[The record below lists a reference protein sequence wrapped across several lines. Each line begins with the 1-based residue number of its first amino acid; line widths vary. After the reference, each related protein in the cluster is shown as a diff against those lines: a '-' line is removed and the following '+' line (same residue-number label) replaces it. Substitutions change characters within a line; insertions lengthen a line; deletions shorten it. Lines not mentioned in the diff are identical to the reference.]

1 MQTATGAMT
10 RAEAEPDVLPR
21 TPDSAPPSSR
31 MRYVPGLDGLRALSV
46 SAVLLYHADVTW
58 MPGGFLGV
66 DVFFAI
72 SGYLITSLLLAE
84 FRNHGGVNV
93 GRFYLRRARRLLP
106 ALFLV
111 LAAVSLFSVIFL
123 PDEVRALRGDV
134 VAALGYATNWW
145 QIFQHQSYVA
155 AQGRPPLLRHLW
167 SLAVEEQFYLI
178 WPLVLVGM
186 LRIWKGRRTPMLL
199 ATLGIAL
206 ASFVLML
213 VLSLQHDY
221 RIADPSRVYYGSD
234 ARIYT
239 LLLGAAL
246 AMVWSPWK
254 LSPRIARE
262 PRLILDA
269 VGGTGLVLLVL
280 TFVNA
285 HYQSNVLFRGGFL
298 AVAVL
303 STVVI
308 AVAVHPASRIGTVLL
323 AQQPLRWIGERS
335 YGIYLWHWPIFMVTR
350 PGFDTDITG
359 WANTALRIALT
370 LVAAEL
376 SYRFVEE
383 PIRHGSLG
391 RWWRSLRSASGED
404 RSLMW
409 QRTIATCGIVTLT
422 VVVAGVGLASAQSP
436 RIESGLAFLTQPTRS
451 TTPTTAPGTTPG
463 PATDPTAPTTPTTPT
478 VPVPAPQVTAIGDS
492 VMLGAK
498 GALEAKIPGIHVDA
512 AVSRQFGN
520 GLDLIRQ
527 LKDSGQLSPVVVIH
541 LGTNGVI
548 TDEHMAALQPLLA
561 DRQRVIFVNL
571 KVPRSWEA
579 GDNDVIQRWVPK
591 FGNAILINWNGEGS
605 NHPEFFYSDHIHL
618 NPAGQARYA
627 DLIAAQINP

>member
-1 MQTATGAMT
+1 
-10 RAEAEPDVLPR
+10 
-21 TPDSAPPSSR
+21 
-31 MRYVPGLDGLRALSV
+31 
-46 SAVLLYHADVTW
+46 
-58 MPGGFLGV
+58 
-66 DVFFAI
+66 
-72 SGYLITSLLLAE
+72 
-84 FRNHGGVNV
+84 
-93 GRFYLRRARRLLP
+93 
-106 ALFLV
+106 
-111 LAAVSLFSVIFL
+111 
-123 PDEVRALRGDV
+123 
-134 VAALGYATNWW
+134 
-145 QIFQHQSYVA
+145 
-155 AQGRPPLLRHLW
+155 
-167 SLAVEEQFYLI
+167 
-178 WPLVLVGM
+178 
-186 LRIWKGRRTPMLL
+186 
-199 ATLGIAL
+199 
-206 ASFVLML
+206 ML

-359 WANTALRIALT
+359 WPNTALRIALT

-451 TTPTTAPGTTPG
+451 DDAHHVARHHARRPTPPASTTPTTAP
-463 PATDPTAPTTPTTPT
+463 T
-478 VPVPAPQVTAIGDS
+478 VP
-492 VMLGAK
+492 
-498 GALEAKIPGIHVDA
+498 
-512 AVSRQFGN
+512 R
-520 GLDLIRQ
+520 
-527 LKDSGQLSPVVVIH
+527 
-541 LGTNGVI
+541 
-548 TDEHMAALQPLLA
+548 
-561 DRQRVIFVNL
+561 
-571 KVPRSWEA
+571 A
-579 GDNDVIQRWVPK
+579 GR
-591 FGNAILINWNGEGS
+591 
-605 NHPEFFYSDHIHL
+605 
-618 NPAGQARYA
+618 RR
-627 DLIAAQINP
+627 